1 MEKIMFK
8 RKVKNF
14 AVISM
19 IAISLGAS
27 PANAEDELA
36 APFSIISGEELVSLL
51 KKMDSSAVS
60 SHSQKRI
67 KFSKEW
73 LCGMTAEGLRNLDLN
88 IIDFTAIEEEK
99 APTRKAVLADD
110 NNPYFRL
117 INQSDV
123 EAIKEEKAS
132 YNWEV
137 VIKSRIMLI
146 KAAQEDLREVL
157 IKHAELVSNY
167 QDACKPKFQA
177 PKVSWSDLK
186 PINTAT
192 TLINMKSAPA
202 RKGYKSQTGL
212 KDFRKP
218 YMQALKPIKPIA
230 PRDRAMQVAFGALNT
245 EVDGK
250 EMAYPTQE
258 LLKNFSSSMNWLA
271 GLTEAEVDA
280 LKLSIKTHELLRWL
294 RNKADQIN
302 QFSI

>member
-1 MEKIMFK
+1 MERIMFK

-14 AVISM
+14 AAISM

-27 PANAEDELA
+27 PANAEDKLA
-36 APFSIISGEELVSLL
+36 APFSMISDEELVYLVE
-51 KKMDSSAVS
+51 KIDPSAVS

-73 LCGMTAEGLRNLDLN
+73 LCGMTTEGLRNLDLN

-99 APTRKAVLADD
+99 VSLRQAVFVDD
-110 NNPYFRL
+110 NNPSFRL
-117 INQSDV
+117 INQSDA
-123 EAIKEEKAS
+123 EAIKEEKSS

-186 PINTAT
+186 PIEIHS
-192 TLINMKSAPA
+192 INIKKPK
-202 RKGYKSQTGL
+202 KGNEY
-212 KDFRKP
+212 
-218 YMQALKPIKPIA
+218 
-230 PRDRAMQVAFGALNT
+230 V
-245 EVDGK
+245 
-250 EMAYPTQE
+250 
-258 LLKNFSSSMNWLA
+258 
-271 GLTEAEVDA
+271 
-280 LKLSIKTHELLRWL
+280 
-294 RNKADQIN
+294 
-302 QFSI
+302 